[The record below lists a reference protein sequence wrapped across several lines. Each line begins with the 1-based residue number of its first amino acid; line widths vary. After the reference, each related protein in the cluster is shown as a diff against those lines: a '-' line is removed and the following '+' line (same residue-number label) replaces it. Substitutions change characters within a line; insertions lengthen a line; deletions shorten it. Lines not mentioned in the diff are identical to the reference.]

1 MKQSDKNPLV
11 KMISRKTIALDV
23 EARNWEE
30 AVKIAGNLLVD
41 AGSVEPRYVIA
52 MIESVKQLGPY
63 VVIAPG
69 VAMPHAR
76 PEDGVHEPCMSL
88 VTLKQPVAFGN
99 KNNDPV
105 KIVFS
110 FGTVD
115 KKKHIEALTKLARI
129 IGDKEKLDI
138 LKKARTVEVV
148 EEIIRMP
155 I

>member
-30 AVKIAGNLLVD
+30 AVKIAGNLLVE

-129 IGDKEKLDI
+129 IGDKEKLEI
-138 LKKARTVEVV
+138 LKNARTVEVV

>member
-1 MKQSDKNPLV
+1 MKQTDKNPLV
-11 KMISRKTIALDV
+11 KMISKSTIALNVD
-23 EARNWEE
+23 AHNWEE
-30 AVKIAGNLLVD
+30 AVKIAGNLLVET
-41 AGSVEPRYVIA
+41 GSVEQRYVEA
-52 MIESVKQLGPY
+52 MVESVKQLGPY

-88 VTLKQPVAFGN
+88 VTLKAPVAFGN
-99 KNNDPV
+99 KSNDPV
-105 KIVFS
+105 KIIFS

-138 LKKARTVEVV
+138 LKNARTVEAV